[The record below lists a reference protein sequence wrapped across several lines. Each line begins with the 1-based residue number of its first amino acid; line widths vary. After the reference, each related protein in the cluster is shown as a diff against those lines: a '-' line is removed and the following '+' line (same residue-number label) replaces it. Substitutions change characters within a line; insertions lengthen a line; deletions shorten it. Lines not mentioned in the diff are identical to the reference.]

1 MCITNQY
8 FLFIS
13 QINTENNVNVKIRRE
28 QKNEK
33 YFSDGKPGKTS
44 KRNSDDIPR

>member
-33 YFSDGKPGKTS
+33 HSSDGKPRKTS
-44 KRNSDDIPR
+44 KSNDAYIPR